1 MLYLNKAPIA
11 YTNLGGKSM
20 QKILVVEDDVKIA
33 RFIELE
39 LQHEGFEVQA
49 VHDGRTG
56 LERAL
61 EDSFDLIVLDIML
74 PGLNGMEVCRRIRL
88 NSEIPIIMLT
98 AKDDTMD
105 KVMGLDFGADDY
117 MTKPFAIEELLARI
131 RRIFRKTP
139 VVSKVPSNMFISGNL
154 KIDYNQYTAS
164 YNNKTI
170 ELTKTEFDLLHY
182 LAENRNIALSRE
194 QILDKVWGYDYF
206 GETKIVDVYIRYLR
220 SKIDDQFETKFIHT
234 VRGVGY
240 LFKDEDHK

>member
-1 MLYLNKAPIA
+1 
-11 YTNLGGKSM
+11 M
-20 QKILVVEDDVKIA
+20 QKILVVEDDLKIA

-39 LQHEGFEVQA
+39 LNHEGFTVETA
-49 VHDGRTG
+49 NDGRTG
-56 LERAL
+56 LDKAL
-61 EDSFDLIVLDIML
+61 EGEFDLIVLDIML

-98 AKDDTMD
+98 AKDDIMD
-105 KVMGLDFGADDY
+105 KVIGLDFGADDY

-131 RRIFRKTP
+131 RRIFRKASSHAPINT
-139 VVSKVPSNMFISGNL
+139 NTFISGKL
-154 KIDYNQYTAS
+154 KIDYNQYTAT
-164 YNNKTI
+164 YDQTTI

-182 LAENRNIALSRE
+182 LAENKNIALTRE

-220 SKIDDQFETKFIHT
+220 SKIDDCFNAKFIHT

-240 LFKDEDHK
+240 LFKDEDNK

>member
-1 MLYLNKAPIA
+1 
-11 YTNLGGKSM
+11 M

-39 LQHEGFEVQA
+39 LQHEGFTVETA
-49 VHDGRTG
+49 HDGRTG
-56 LERAL
+56 LEKAL
-61 EDSFDLIVLDIML
+61 EGEFDLLILDIML

-88 NSEIPIIMLT
+88 NSNIPIVMLT

-131 RRIFRKTP
+131 RRIFRKNAQQPTAP
-139 VVSKVPSNMFISGNL
+139 TNTFVSGKL
-154 KIDYNQYTAS
+154 KIDYNQYTA
-164 YNNKTI
+164 YYDQNPI

-182 LAENRNIALSRE
+182 LAENRNIALTRE

-220 SKIDDQFETKFIHT
+220 SKIDDCYQAKFIHT

>member
-1 MLYLNKAPIA
+1 
-11 YTNLGGKSM
+11 M
-20 QKILVVEDDVKIA
+20 QKILVVEDDLKIA

-39 LQHEGFEVQA
+39 LNHEGFSVETA
-49 VHDGRTG
+49 NDGRTG
-56 LERAL
+56 LDKAL
-61 EDSFDLIVLDIML
+61 EGEFDLIVLDIML

-98 AKDDTMD
+98 AKDDIMD
-105 KVMGLDFGADDY
+105 KVIGLDFGADDY

-131 RRIFRKTP
+131 RRIFRKASTHAP
-139 VVSKVPSNMFISGNL
+139 TNSNTFISGKL
-154 KIDYNQYTAS
+154 KIDYNQYTAT
-164 YNNKTI
+164 YDQTTI

-182 LAENRNIALSRE
+182 LAENKNIALTRE

-220 SKIDDQFETKFIHT
+220 SKIDDCFSAKFIHT

-240 LFKDEDHK
+240 LFKDEDNK

>member
-1 MLYLNKAPIA
+1 
-11 YTNLGGKSM
+11 M
-20 QKILVVEDDVKIA
+20 QKILVVEDDLKIA

-39 LQHEGFEVQA
+39 LNHEGFSVETA
-49 VHDGRTG
+49 NDGRTG
-56 LERAL
+56 LDKAL
-61 EDSFDLIVLDIML
+61 EGEFDLIVLDIML

-98 AKDDTMD
+98 AKDDIMD
-105 KVMGLDFGADDY
+105 KVIGLDFGADDY

-131 RRIFRKTP
+131 RRIFRKASSHAPTN
-139 VVSKVPSNMFISGNL
+139 SNTFISGKL
-154 KIDYNQYTAS
+154 KIDYNQYTAT
-164 YNNKTI
+164 YDQTAI

-182 LAENRNIALSRE
+182 LAENKNIALTRE

-220 SKIDDQFETKFIHT
+220 SKIDDCFSAKFIHT

-240 LFKDEDHK
+240 LFKDEDNK

>member
-1 MLYLNKAPIA
+1 MH
-11 YTNLGGKSM
+11 
-20 QKILVVEDDVKIA
+20 KILVIEDDVKIA

-39 LQHEGFEVQA
+39 LKHEGFEVA
-49 VHDGRTG
+49 AEHNGREG

-61 EDSFDLIVLDIML
+61 AEPFDLIVLDIML

-88 NSEIPIIMLT
+88 NSQIPIIMLT

-131 RRIFRKTP
+131 RRIFRTVRQTP
-139 VVSKVPSNMFISGNL
+139 ISNANVFVSGNL
-154 KIDYNQYTAS
+154 VVDYNQYTVA
-164 YNNKTI
+164 YGETPI

-182 LAENRNIALSRE
+182 LTENKNIALSRE

-220 SKIDDQFETKFIHT
+220 SKIDDQYETKFIHT

-240 LFKDEDHK
+240 LFKDENSK

>member
-1 MLYLNKAPIA
+1 
-11 YTNLGGKSM
+11 M
-20 QKILVVEDDVKIA
+20 QKILVVEDDIKIA

-39 LQHEGFEVQA
+39 LQHEGFSTETA
-49 VHDGRTG
+49 HDGRVG
-56 LERAL
+56 LDKAL
-61 EDSFDLIVLDIML
+61 EGNFDLIILDIML
-74 PGLNGMEVCRRIRL
+74 PGLNGIEVCRRIRL

-131 RRIFRKTP
+131 RRIFKKVSNQTP
-139 VVSKVPSNMFISGNL
+139 VNTNTFISGKL
-154 KIDYNQYTAS
+154 KIDYNQYTAYYDQS
-164 YNNKTI
+164 PI

-182 LAENRNIALSRE
+182 LAENRNIALTRE

-220 SKIDDQFETKFIHT
+220 SKIDDCFNAKFIHT

-240 LFKDEDHK
+240 LFKDEDNK

>member
-1 MLYLNKAPIA
+1 
-11 YTNLGGKSM
+11 M

-39 LQHEGFEVQA
+39 LKHEGFTVETA
-49 VHDGRTG
+49 HDGRSG
-56 LERAL
+56 LEKAL
-61 EDSFDLIVLDIML
+61 EGEFDLLILDIML

-88 NSEIPIIMLT
+88 NSDIPIVMLT

-131 RRIFRKTP
+131 RRIFRKNAQQPTAP
-139 VVSKVPSNMFISGNL
+139 TNTFVSGKL
-154 KIDYNQYTAS
+154 KIDYNQYTA
-164 YNNKTI
+164 YYDQNPI

-182 LAENRNIALSRE
+182 LAENRNIALTRE

-220 SKIDDQFETKFIHT
+220 SKIDDCYQAKFIHT

>member
-1 MLYLNKAPIA
+1 
-11 YTNLGGKSM
+11 M

-39 LQHEGFEVQA
+39 LKHEGFTVETA
-49 VHDGRTG
+49 HDGRSG
-56 LERAL
+56 LEKAL
-61 EDSFDLIVLDIML
+61 EGDFDLLILDIML

-88 NSEIPIIMLT
+88 NSDIPIVMLT

-131 RRIFRKTP
+131 RRIFRKNAQQPTTP
-139 VVSKVPSNMFISGNL
+139 TNTFVSGKL
-154 KIDYNQYTAS
+154 KIDYNQYTA
-164 YNNKTI
+164 YYDQNPI

-182 LAENRNIALSRE
+182 LAENRNIALTRE

-220 SKIDDQFETKFIHT
+220 SKIDDCYQAKFIHT

>member
-1 MLYLNKAPIA
+1 
-11 YTNLGGKSM
+11 M
-20 QKILVVEDDVKIA
+20 QKILVVEDDLKIA

-39 LQHEGFEVQA
+39 LNHEGFSVETA
-49 VHDGRTG
+49 NDGRTG
-56 LERAL
+56 LDKAL
-61 EDSFDLIVLDIML
+61 EGEFDLIVLDIML

-98 AKDDTMD
+98 AKDDIMD
-105 KVMGLDFGADDY
+105 KVIGLDFGADDY

-131 RRIFRKTP
+131 RRIFRKANSHAPT
-139 VVSKVPSNMFISGNL
+139 NANTFISGKL
-154 KIDYNQYTAS
+154 KIDYNQYTAT
-164 YNNKTI
+164 YDQTTI

-182 LAENRNIALSRE
+182 LAENKNIALTRE

-220 SKIDDQFETKFIHT
+220 SKIDDCFNAKFIHT

-240 LFKDEDHK
+240 LFKDEDNK

>member
-1 MLYLNKAPIA
+1 
-11 YTNLGGKSM
+11 M
-20 QKILVVEDDVKIA
+20 QKILVVEDDLKIA

-39 LQHEGFEVQA
+39 LKHEGFDVETA
-49 VHDGRTG
+49 NDGRSG
-56 LERAL
+56 LEKAL
-61 EDSFDLIVLDIML
+61 DSSFDLIILDIML
-74 PGLNGMEVCRRIRL
+74 PGLNGMEVCRRVRL

-131 RRIFRKTP
+131 RRIFRKAPAKSTTP
-139 VVSKVPSNMFISGNL
+139 ANVFVSGHL
-154 KIDYNQYTAS
+154 KIDCNQYTVT
-164 YNNKTI
+164 YNTVPI

-182 LAENRNIALSRE
+182 LAENKNIALSRE

-220 SKIDDQFETKFIHT
+220 SKIDDVYETKFIHT

-240 LFKDEDHK
+240 LFKDEDH

>member
-1 MLYLNKAPIA
+1 MH
-11 YTNLGGKSM
+11 T
-20 QKILVVEDDVKIA
+20 ILVIEDDIKIA

-39 LQHEGFEVQA
+39 LQHEGFTVQTA
-49 VHDGRTG
+49 NDGRTG
-56 LERAL
+56 LDLAL
-61 EDSFDLIVLDIML
+61 EGNFDLVILDIML
-74 PGLNGMEVCRRIRL
+74 PGLNGMEVCRRVRL
-88 NSEIPIIMLT
+88 NSDIPIIMLT

-131 RRIFRKTP
+131 RRVFRKPTQAP
-139 VVSKVPSNMFISGNL
+139 QSQAHLFVSGNL
-154 KIDYNQYTAS
+154 TIDYNQYTAS
-164 YNNKTI
+164 YDGHPI

-220 SKIDDQFETKFIHT
+220 SKIDDYFDTKFIHT

-240 LFKDEDHK
+240 LFKDENHQ

>member
-1 MLYLNKAPIA
+1 
-11 YTNLGGKSM
+11 M

-39 LQHEGFEVQA
+39 LKHEGFSVETA
-49 VHDGRTG
+49 NDGRTG
-56 LERAL
+56 LEKAL
-61 EDSFDLIVLDIML
+61 EGDFDMLVLDIML

-131 RRIFRKTP
+131 RRIFRKLATQTTSTGNTF
-139 VVSKVPSNMFISGNL
+139 VSGKL
-154 KIDYNQYTAS
+154 KIDYNQYTA
-164 YNNKTI
+164 YYDQNPI

-182 LAENRNIALSRE
+182 LAENRNIALTRE

-220 SKIDDQFETKFIHT
+220 SKIDDHFGAKFIHT

-240 LFKDEDHK
+240 LFKDENH

>member
-1 MLYLNKAPIA
+1 
-11 YTNLGGKSM
+11 M
-20 QKILVVEDDVKIA
+20 QKILVIEDDVKIA

-39 LQHEGFEVQA
+39 LKHEGFDVRTE
-49 VHDGRTG
+49 HNGRTG
-56 LERAL
+56 LDVAL
-61 EDSFDLIVLDIML
+61 QEPFDMIVLDIML

-88 NSEIPIIMLT
+88 NSEVPIVMLT

-131 RRIFRKTP
+131 RRIFRKSTQAVSTP
-139 VVSKVPSNMFISGNL
+139 DHTFVSGNL
-154 KIDYNQYTAS
+154 CIDYNQYTVS
-164 YNNKTI
+164 YEDQGI

-182 LAENRNIALSRE
+182 LSENRNIALSRE

-220 SKIDDQFETKFIHT
+220 SKIDDRFNTKFIHT

-240 LFKDEDHK
+240 LFKDENRK

>member
-1 MLYLNKAPIA
+1 
-11 YTNLGGKSM
+11 M
-20 QKILVVEDDVKIA
+20 QKILVVEDDIKIA

-39 LQHEGFEVQA
+39 LKHEGFEVEA

-61 EDSFDLIVLDIML
+61 EETFDLIVLDIML

-131 RRIFRKTP
+131 RRIFRKAP
-139 VVSKVPSNMFISGNL
+139 VTATAPTNMFISGNL

-164 YNNKTI
+164 YNDKTI

-220 SKIDDQFETKFIHT
+220 SKIDDQFNAKFIHT

>member
-1 MLYLNKAPIA
+1 
-11 YTNLGGKSM
+11 M
-20 QKILVVEDDVKIA
+20 QRILVVEDDIKIA

-39 LQHEGFEVQA
+39 LKHEGFEVES
-49 VHDGRTG
+49 VHDGRSG
-56 LERAL
+56 LEKAL
-61 EDSFDLIVLDIML
+61 ESSFDLIILDIML

-131 RRIFRKTP
+131 RKIFRKGASS
-139 VVSKVPSNMFISGNL
+139 SKSPSNIFVSGNL
-154 KIDYNQYTAS
+154 KIDYNQYTVS
-164 YNNKTI
+164 YNDASI

-220 SKIDDQFETKFIHT
+220 SKIDDQFNTKFIHT

>member
-1 MLYLNKAPIA
+1 
-11 YTNLGGKSM
+11 M
-20 QKILVVEDDVKIA
+20 QKILVVEDDLKIA

-39 LQHEGFEVQA
+39 LNHEGFSVETA
-49 VHDGRTG
+49 NDGRTG
-56 LERAL
+56 LDKAL
-61 EDSFDLIVLDIML
+61 EGAFDLIVLDIML

-98 AKDDTMD
+98 AKDDIMD
-105 KVMGLDFGADDY
+105 KVIGLDFGADDY

-131 RRIFRKTP
+131 RRIFRKASSQAPINT
-139 VVSKVPSNMFISGNL
+139 NTFISGKL
-154 KIDYNQYTAS
+154 KIDYNQYTAT
-164 YNNKTI
+164 YDQTTI

-182 LAENRNIALSRE
+182 LAENKNIALTRE

-220 SKIDDQFETKFIHT
+220 SKIDDCFNAKFIHT

-240 LFKDEDHK
+240 LFKDEDNK

>member
-1 MLYLNKAPIA
+1 MH
-11 YTNLGGKSM
+11 
-20 QKILVVEDDVKIA
+20 KILVVEDDLKIA

-39 LQHEGFEVQA
+39 LKHEGFEVSTA
-49 VHDGRTG
+49 NDGRTG
-56 LERAL
+56 LEMGL
-61 EDSFDLIVLDIML
+61 EGGFDLIILDIML

-131 RRIFRKTP
+131 RRIFRKT
-139 VVSKVPSNMFISGNL
+139 VAVPTVQANCFISGNL
-154 KIDYNQYTAS
+154 KIDYNQYNVT
-164 YNNKTI
+164 YDNHPI

-182 LAENRNIALSRE
+182 LAENKNIALSRE

-220 SKIDDQFETKFIHT
+220 SKIDDVFQTKFIHT

>member
-1 MLYLNKAPIA
+1 
-11 YTNLGGKSM
+11 M
-20 QKILVVEDDVKIA
+20 QKILVVEDDLKIA

-39 LQHEGFEVQA
+39 LNHEGFSVETA
-49 VHDGRTG
+49 NDGRTG
-56 LERAL
+56 LDKAL
-61 EDSFDLIVLDIML
+61 EGEFDLIVLDIML

-98 AKDDTMD
+98 AKDDIMD
-105 KVMGLDFGADDY
+105 KVIGLDFGADDY

-131 RRIFRKTP
+131 RRIFRKASSHAPTN
-139 VVSKVPSNMFISGNL
+139 SNTFISGKL
-154 KIDYNQYTAS
+154 KIDYNQYTAT
-164 YNNKTI
+164 YDQTTI

-182 LAENRNIALSRE
+182 LAENKNIALTRE

-220 SKIDDQFETKFIHT
+220 SKIDDCFSAKFIHT

-240 LFKDEDHK
+240 LFKDEDNK